1 MPLKSERVLD
11 IIKQQTEKVNNR
23 CEGWN
28 DEVFSLVADILNLER
43 QHSVN
48 RTHIETKI
56 LDQIN
61 ITAQSLHQKRNNAG
75 NEE

>member
-23 CEGWN
+23 YEGWS
-28 DEVFSLVADILNLER
+28 DEVFSLVAEIVRLER

-48 RTHIETKI
+48 KTHIETKI
-56 LDQIN
+56 LNQIN
-61 ITAQSLHQKRNNAG
+61 TVARLLHQKLNDAG
-75 NEE
+75 GKK

>member
-11 IIKQQTEKVNNR
+11 IIKQQTEKIDSR
-23 CEGWN
+23 YEGWS
-28 DEVFSLVADILNLER
+28 DEVFSLVAEIVRLER

-61 ITAQSLHQKRNNAG
+61 IAARLLHQKRNDTG
-75 NEE
+75 IEG